1 MSFQESK
8 TGCKVNLVTHDQEVT
23 FKRSWFI
30 NNQSEISIIMEVKPN
45 PKIPTLIPES
55 ISIADVPI
63 YSLLPDSQPFPASLV
78 ATTSKESKNPK
89 EVKLAKETSLHDNAS
104 SIKSCPINYMPTSP
118 LQLSQEE
125 IKDMTFGRCN
135 FPCDRCRQSR
145 ALVKNFTRVSSG
157 LLKAEKTSAI
167 SMYHK
172 NILRLIGCHKTENT
186 MILVFP
192 SVERGSLDELICRT
206 GSRGKQLELTFQDK
220 LKIAI
225 GIAEGVRYMHEECPR
240 GPVVHGE
247 LVPSNIFLR
256 YDLRP
261 LISGFGQA
269 KWLHLRKPLH
279 ITHNSC
285 RLQDC
290 LDQETMKL
298 AKSDVLSFGVLLLR
312 LFFRRSAPHDDR
324 TLIEWAQPLLLE
336 RALPELLDEGSEDV
350 DIHGIYRVMYSAC
363 ICTRTCPD
371 SRPCMSEVIA
381 TLKEEKF
388 CDMQSSPISEIVY
401 KKEAEMLAP
410 LAQLSL
416 HS

>member
-8 TGCKVNLVTHDQEVT
+8 TGCKVNLVTRDQEVT
-23 FKRSWFI
+23 FERSWFI
-30 NNQSEISIIMEVKPN
+30 NNQLEISIIMEVKAN

-55 ISIADVPI
+55 ISLADVPI

-104 SIKSCPINYMPTSP
+104 SIKSCPVNYMPTSP
-118 LQLSQEE
+118 LQLSQKE
-125 IKDMTFGRCN
+125 IKAMTFGRCN
-135 FPCDRCRQSR
+135 FPCDRCQSR
-145 ALVKNFTRVSSG
+145 VLVKNFTRVSSG

-172 NILRLIGCHKTENT
+172 NILRLIGYHMTENT

-192 SVERGSLDELICRT
+192 SVERGSLDELICRA

-261 LISGFGQA
+261 LVKISKPKIFGFGQA

-279 ITHNSC
+279 ITHNRSC

-298 AKSDVLSFGVLLLR
+298 VKSDVLSFEVLLLR

-350 DIHGIYRVMYSAC
+350 DIHGIYRV
-363 ICTRTCPD
+363 
-371 SRPCMSEVIA
+371 IA
-381 TLKEEKF
+381 ILKEEKF

>member
-8 TGCKVNLVTHDQEVT
+8 TGFKVNLVTSDQEVT
-23 FKRSWFI
+23 FRRSWFI

-55 ISIADVPI
+55 ISLADVPI
-63 YSLLPDSQPFPASLV
+63 YSLLPVSQPFPASLV

-89 EVKLAKETSLHDNAS
+89 EVKLAKKETSLHDNAS
-104 SIKSCPINYMPTSP
+104 SIKSCPANYMLTSP
-118 LQLSQEE
+118 LQLIQEE

-145 ALVKNFTRVSSG
+145 VLVKKFTRISSG

-192 SVERGSLDELICRT
+192 SVERGSLDELLCSNFKLSLGT

-225 GIAEGVRYMHEECPR
+225 GIVEGVRYMHEECPR

-256 YDLRP
+256 YDLR
-261 LISGFGQA
+261 LLVKISKSKVNWGFQISGFGQA
-269 KWLHLRKPLH
+269 
-279 ITHNSC
+279 
-285 RLQDC
+285 
-290 LDQETMKL
+290 
-298 AKSDVLSFGVLLLR
+298 
-312 LFFRRSAPHDDR
+312 
-324 TLIEWAQPLLLE
+324 
-336 RALPELLDEGSEDV
+336 
-350 DIHGIYRVMYSAC
+350 
-363 ICTRTCPD
+363 
-371 SRPCMSEVIA
+371 
-381 TLKEEKF
+381 
-388 CDMQSSPISEIVY
+388 
-401 KKEAEMLAP
+401 
-410 LAQLSL
+410 
-416 HS
+416 